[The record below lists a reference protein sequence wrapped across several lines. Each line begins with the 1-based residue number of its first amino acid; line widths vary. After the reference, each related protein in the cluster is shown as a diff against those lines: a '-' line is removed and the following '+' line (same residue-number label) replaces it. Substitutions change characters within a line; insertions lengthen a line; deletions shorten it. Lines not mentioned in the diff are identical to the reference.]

1 MSVVADIRLAA
12 RLLVKDRWFTC
23 AAATA
28 LALGIAATTAMFS
41 IVDGIMLRPLPFE
54 GADRTVLLMTTN
66 TTPTARSRNEILSYQ
81 EFLDW
86 QAGART
92 LEQVGGYSQTTINL
106 ADDVAAP
113 MRLEGL
119 FISANAF
126 AAIGERPRLGRD
138 FRADDD
144 RAGAEPVVILGHG
157 VWQSRYAAAA
167 DVIGRRV
174 RVNGIDASVIGV
186 MREGFAFPAK
196 AEAWVPLSML
206 PADARESRTVRR
218 VVAFGRMNPGVS
230 AEQVHADLG
239 AVATELSKRYPES
252 NAGVIPRV
260 RPFRE
265 SSMGQAMYIVFPTL
279 MAAVFFVLLIA
290 CANVANLLL
299 ARAAS
304 RAREISVRLSMGAT
318 RWRVIRQLLV
328 ENLVLALTA
337 GAAGLALAT
346 VATRAFS
353 ASIQGQG
360 APYWLTV
367 AIDGRAF
374 AFFAI
379 ICIATT
385 VLVGLVPALQLS
397 RTNILGALNEL
408 GRAHSGGRHS
418 RRWTEGL
425 VVLQLALTLVLLGG
439 GGLMTRE
446 LLTQLDMDL
455 GVDTNGLTIAQI
467 TLDPERYP
475 TVEERGV
482 FYRRLDER
490 LANIPGV
497 KSVVVSAWPRGGGLA
512 PEVSIEGRETPA
524 GVRPPRATYVA
535 IGPRYFD
542 TLETRRV
549 RGRDFT
555 PGERPGVAI
564 VNERFAAI
572 HFAGEDP
579 IGRRVRFEATRDSAQ
594 SPWMSIVGVA
604 PNIRQ
609 RLLEGDPGFDPIVYV
624 PYDVVRLSFAT
635 ILTRSAS
642 QDAAVA
648 AVRDAV
654 RNVDADLPV
663 WEVMSV
669 DAELARDRFEIKMLS
684 TTLGIFALVGL
695 SLAGVGLYGV
705 TAYAAAQRTR
715 EIGVRVALGAATRQI
730 IWLVSRRAACQIVAG
745 LAIGLPGAWMIG
757 QLLQGEL
764 DASSAA
770 EPTAYL
776 VVVTMLIG
784 VALAAC
790 AIPALRA
797 TRLNPVDALRNE

>member
-1 MSVVADIRLAA
+1 MSIGTDIRLAA
-12 RLLVKDRWFTC
+12 RLLMKERWFTL
-23 AAATA
+23 AAASA

-54 GADRTVLLMTTN
+54 GSERTLLVMTEKV
-66 TTPTARSRNEILSYQ
+66 TPGARVDEILSYR

-86 QAGART
+86 QAATRT
-92 LEQVGGYSQTTINL
+92 LEALGGYSQATINL

-113 MRLEGL
+113 SRLEGM

-126 AAIGERPRLGRD
+126 VAIGERPQLGRD
-138 FRADDD
+138 FRREDD
-144 RAGAEPVVILGHG
+144 RVGAEPVVVLGYG
-157 VWQSRYAAAA
+157 VWQSRYAGAA

-174 RVNGIDASVIGV
+174 RVNGVDARVIGV
-186 MREGFAFPAK
+186 MREGFAFPK
-196 AEAWVPLSML
+196 NAEAWVPLSML

-218 VVAFGRMNPGVS
+218 VVGFGRMKPGISEVQVQ
-230 AEQVHADLG
+230 AELG
-239 AVATELSKRYPES
+239 TVAAELSRRHPES
-252 NAGVIPRV
+252 NAGVIPRL

-265 SSMGQAMYIVFPTL
+265 SSMGQEVYVVFPTL
-279 MAAVFFVLLIA
+279 MAAVSFVLLIA

-299 ARAAS
+299 ARAAA
-304 RAREISVRLSMGAT
+304 RAREISVRMSLGAT

-328 ENLVLALTA
+328 ESLLLAVTA
-337 GAAGLALAT
+337 GAAGLALAN
-346 VATRAFS
+346 VATRAFR
-353 ASIQGQG
+353 ASLDGQG

-367 AIDGRAF
+367 AIDGRVF

-379 ICIATT
+379 VCVATT

-397 RTNILGALNEL
+397 RTNLLGALNEL

-425 VVLQLALTLVLLGG
+425 VVVQLALTLVLLGG
-439 GGLMTRE
+439 AGLMTRE
-446 LLTQLDMDL
+446 LAAQLDMDL
-455 GVDTNGLTIAQI
+455 GVDTTGLTIAQI
-467 TLDPERYP
+467 TLDPQRYP

-490 LANIPGV
+490 LASIPSA
-497 KSVVVSAWPRGGGLA
+497 KSVIVSAWPRGGGLA

-524 GVRPPRATYVA
+524 GARQLRATYVA

-564 VNERFAAI
+564 VNERFAAM

-594 SPWMSIVGVA
+594 SPWMTIVGVA

-609 RLLEGDPGFDPIVYV
+609 RLLERDPGFDPVVYA
-624 PYDVVRLSFAT
+624 PYDAVRLPFAT
-635 ILTRSAS
+635 ILTRAAS
-642 QDAAVA
+642 QDAAVGAMRA
-648 AVRDAV
+648 AVRD
-654 RNVDADLPV
+654 VDPDLPV

-669 DAELARDRFEIKMLS
+669 DAELTRDRFEINMLT
-684 TTLGIFALVGL
+684 TTLGIFAVIALT
-695 SLAGVGLYGV
+695 LAGIGLYAV
-705 TAYAAAQRTR
+705 TAYATAQRTR
-715 EIGVRVALGAATRQI
+715 EIGVRVALGAARRQI
-730 IWLVSRRAACQIVAG
+730 IWLVSRRAAWQIAAG

-764 DASSAA
+764 DASSPA
-770 EPTAYL
+770 EPTAY
-776 VVVTMLIG
+776 VAVVTMAIG

-797 TRLNPVDALRNE
+797 TRLNPVDALRND